1 MALIALKYPEYII
14 DNVLDF
20 LVGPVDYYKSM
31 FQLTLNELLDN
42 QIGREAKVEQLSK
55 FLNDQP
61 LDTLLAATQ
70 RDYIEYDRYG
80 IYRVQSYTCFTT
92 FILKWNYSKYYGPDK
107 IRISK
112 HTFDAP
118 WTFTT
123 VRYKVLTPEQIE
135 ANRIN
140 GITWKP
146 LESISNLSMDELLQ
160 ELFRANES
168 YQARIQL

>member
-1 MALIALKYPEYII
+1 MALIALNYPEVII

-31 FQLTLNELLDN
+31 FQWTLNELLDN

-70 RDYIEYDRYG
+70 RDYIEYDRHG

-92 FILKWNYSKYYGPDK
+92 FILKWNYSNFYGPDK
-107 IRISK
+107 IRICK
-112 HTFDAP
+112 GTYYDP
-118 WTFTT
+118 WVFC
-123 VRYKVLTPEQIE
+123 VVKYKVLTSEQIDQ
-135 ANRIN
+135 NRSL
-140 GITWKP
+140 GITWNP
-146 LESISNLSMDELLQ
+146 VEFTYYLNMDDLLQ
-160 ELFRANES
+160 DIYRTNES